1 MPYELHAS
9 AQIDA
14 RKGTVTLTFANTGR
28 AAAVFDITTRH
39 LDRAPRRYVVEPGK
53 ALRGDW
59 AALADDGGKYDL
71 WMHGP
76 HGYRRRFTGDLAHWY
91 DFVVTADS
99 GASFSRRVAGRVE
112 TGRHSVSGPAMG
124 LTGSLLTALRPPDPS
139 AGRAPGA
146 ARSDPAE
153 TPARRGSNI
162 RGIGGAA
169 LISGPRKC
177 SVLRPV
183 RVKLRQ
189 AAFNNEIFANLAHT
203 TRG

>member
-1 MPYELHAS
+1 MSFP
-9 AQIDA
+9 
-14 RKGTVTLTFANTGR
+14 
-28 AAAVFDITTRH
+28 H

-71 WMHGP
+71 WVLGP

-99 GASFSRRVAGRVE
+99 DAIFSPRVTGRVE
-112 TGRHSVSGPAMG
+112 TGRHSVSDPAMDG
-124 LTGSLLTALRPPDPS
+124 AHRPLLTALRPPDPS
-139 AGRAPGA
+139 TGRAPSA

-153 TPARRGSNI
+153 TPARRGSYI

-189 AAFNNEIFANLAHT
+189 AAFNNDIFANLAHT